1 MIFRYFFYGESCLDV
16 IKSVLDEKGNIRNF
30 PGFAPDDSWKEKQRI
45 GICKDVRH
53 EAQFYAMPNEEYL
66 MLWLVQPSGW
76 AWVDSDGFDFS
87 GDASIMLYSVLDK
100 SGAFKKPFALFSINH
115 NRVCC
120 EFDAYVDQ

>member
-1 MIFRYFFYGESCLDV
+1 MIIERPTKHYRLDDLPVFFYGESCLDI

-66 MLWLVQPSGW
+66 ML
-76 AWVDSDGFDFS
+76 
-87 GDASIMLYSVLDK
+87 
-100 SGAFKKPFALFSINH
+100 
-115 NRVCC
+115 
-120 EFDAYVDQ
+120 